1 MKKDILYAKMK
12 KKPQQGGRKGE
23 IAIKSHPI
31 HAEWVIYNPKNNYAT
46 DVLLQE

>member
-1 MKKDILYAKMK
+1 MK
-12 KKPQQGGRKGE
+12 KKPQQGGRKGA

-31 HAEWVIYNPKNNYAT
+31 HAEWVIYNLKNNYAT